1 MSKRV
6 PNSSSKHEQ
15 SSELSNDVFFKTQ
28 KVYGYYGT
36 HVHKKAVNII
46 YL

>member
-15 SSELSNDVFFKTQ
+15 SSELTNDFFFKSQ

-36 HVHKKAVNII
+36 QVLKKAVNII